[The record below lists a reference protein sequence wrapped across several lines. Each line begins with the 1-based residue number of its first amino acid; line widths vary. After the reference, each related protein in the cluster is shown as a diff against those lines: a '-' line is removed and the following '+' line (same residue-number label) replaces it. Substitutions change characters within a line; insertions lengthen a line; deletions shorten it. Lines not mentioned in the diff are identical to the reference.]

1 VIAVAGGILLALAL
15 LTALGFVLAMLDT
28 GPGLDISGTDIA
40 ITIGAVLM
48 LLLAMVTA

>member
-40 ITIGAVLM
+40 ITIAAVLM
-48 LLLAMVTA
+48 MLAAVVTS